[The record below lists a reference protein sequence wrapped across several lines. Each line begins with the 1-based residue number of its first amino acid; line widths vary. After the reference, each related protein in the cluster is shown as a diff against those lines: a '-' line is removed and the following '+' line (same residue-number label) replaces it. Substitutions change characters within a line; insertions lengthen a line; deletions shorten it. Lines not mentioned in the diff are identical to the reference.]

1 MPIRSAMPFEHNAA
15 RRRHIPKARYRICNW
30 PSYQAALRR
39 RRDLADRD
47 RQGSDRGWNVQPH
60 GRPSSSLASLR
71 NNTLDRLGISLDDKM
86 ESLTAALACPA
97 GAQSEGRDKK
107 PPINAV

>member
-1 MPIRSAMPFEHNAA
+1 MYAAIRQGTARAGMAEKLARTIKEEAIPIAG
-15 RRRHIPKARYRICNW
+15 
-30 PSYQAALRR
+30 LRR
-39 RRDLADRD
+39 RRDLDDRD
-47 RQGSDRGWNVQPH
+47 RQGSDRGWHAQPH
-60 GRPSSSLASLR
+60 DRPSSSLASLR

-97 GAQSEGRDKK
+97 GAQSEGRNKK